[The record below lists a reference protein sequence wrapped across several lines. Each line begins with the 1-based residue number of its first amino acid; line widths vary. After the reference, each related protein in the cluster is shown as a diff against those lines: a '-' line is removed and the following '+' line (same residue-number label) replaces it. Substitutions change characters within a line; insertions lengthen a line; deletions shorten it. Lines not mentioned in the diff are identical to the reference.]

1 MLFSTTT
8 QQENHQNTTT
18 HTTQQQQKNQNHKQI
33 LLQKFQTRM
42 RTRSVT
48 GSWVHGATRWCD
60 RRGATHSSWV
70 CNATRWCDW
79 RSVTRGSWVR
89 GATIS
94 GSWGGATH
102 WCDSL
107 VVRRSWVFWVRDL
120 SLSLVGASSLGVW
133 IILLELGVWIG
144 AWRALC
150 PLSAWES
157 RWKMFEVKMRFEF
170 IFCLWSLILRSNW
183 KYFQFDP
190 IYQTYQTC
198 YFPENDFWIS
208 FEVKTNGSY
217 NAALHFRA

>member
-1 MLFSTTT
+1 MVNRIIFRLRLVHVKYIQERKIFSSFWLYYENFSRKYFHVFGKILKMLFSTTT

-150 PLSAWES
+150 TSSA
-157 RWKMFEVKMRFEF
+157 
-170 IFCLWSLILRSNW
+170 
-183 KYFQFDP
+183 
-190 IYQTYQTC
+190 
-198 YFPENDFWIS
+198 
-208 FEVKTNGSY
+208 
-217 NAALHFRA
+217 